1 MPDREFLIMIL
12 QIVSKHGNINYL
24 AGTRFDYPDIVRA
37 LKYLEEKGYIYNN
50 EITTEGQK
58 FLLELNHIYNRRGI
72 YRYISPSIDDRIIPV
87 GIDEVYVPIKKIEKG
102 ELF

>member
-12 QIVSKHGNINYL
+12 QIVSNHGNINYL
-24 AGTRFDYPDIVRA
+24 FGTRFDYPDIVRA
-37 LKYLEEKGYIYNN
+37 LKYLEGKGYIYNN

-58 FLLELNHIYNRRGI
+58 FLLELNYIYNRKGI
-72 YRYISPSIDDRIIPV
+72 YRYISPSVDDRIIPV